1 MKKVLSNFSRLSLGS
16 SIQAASRSSITSST
30 TSSTSSLLLQNSS
43 SKRNPLVDTS
53 INAAVAL
60 SHQQVAKFSLFT
72 SRFGLMEFF
81 DDKKNWTEMVKIKH
95 GRAWRVDELRLKSN
109 VELHKLW
116 YILLKER
123 NMLLTMEEF
132 YIQKERAMPSHERI
146 AKVSKLET
154 VRHIKLKKFLIE

>member
-16 SIQAASRSSITSST
+16 SIQATSRSSLSTT
-30 TSSTSSLLLQNSS
+30 TSSTSSLSLLNSS
-43 SKRNPLVDTS
+43 SKRNPLIDGSANV
-53 INAAVAL
+53 AVAL
-60 SHQQVAKFSLFT
+60 AYQQVAKFSLFT
-72 SRFGLMEFF
+72 PRLGLMEFF

-132 YIQKERAMPSHERI
+132 YIQKERNMPSHERI
-146 AKVSKLET
+146 AKVN
-154 VRHIKLKKFLIE
+154 IF